1 MMNLSD
7 PVVVVAG
14 MRTAIGRFGG
24 AYAATPAYELGA
36 AAIKAVLERAHVRP
50 DEVDEVVM
58 GQVGQ
63 VGPDAYNARRCAL
76 AAGLPVS
83 VTAQTVNRLCSS
95 GLQAIWTGVNSILA
109 GDAAIVVAGGDENMT
124 MQPFLE
130 YGTRGGSGA
139 SLGNRTLIDGTLS
152 LLEDPFGNYQMGI
165 TAENVVAKFDV
176 SRADQDAWALESQQR
191 AAAAI
196 AAGRFDDQIVPIT
209 VKRGKETVTIDKD
222 EHPRPQ
228 TTLEALAKLKPA
240 FKSDGSVTAGNAA
253 GINDAAAAVVLMRE
267 SQARARGF
275 AGPMLRFVG
284 AAVAALEPEI
294 MGVGPT
300 PAVKKLLEK
309 TGKTIAE
316 IDVVELNE
324 AFAAQV
330 VPVMRATGMD
340 AKKVN
345 PNGGAIALGHPIGAT
360 GAILVVKLLNE
371 LHRTGGRLG
380 IVTMC
385 IGGGQ
390 GMAALFERVE

>member
-1 MMNLSD
+1 MRHVSD

-36 AAIKAVLERAHVRP
+36 AAIKAVLERAQVRP

-109 GDAAIVVAGGDENMT
+109 GDAAIVIAGGDENMT

-130 YGTRGGSGA
+130 FGARGGSGA
-139 SLGNRTLIDGTLS
+139 SLGNRTLVDGTLS

-176 SRADQDAWALESQQR
+176 SRADQDAWALESQRR

-196 AAGRFDDQIVPIT
+196 AAGRFDDQIVPIA

-228 TTLEALAKLKPA
+228 TTIEALAKLKPA
-240 FKSDGSVTAGNAA
+240 FTSDGSVTAGNSA

-275 AGPMLRFVG
+275 AGPMLRFIA

-309 TGKTIAE
+309 TGTTIAD
-316 IDVVELNE
+316 IDLVELNE

-330 VPVMRATGMD
+330 LPVMRATGMD
-340 AKKVN
+340 PKKVN

-360 GAILVVKLLNE
+360 GAILVVKLSHE
-371 LHRTGGRLG
+371 LHRTGGHLG

>member
-130 YGTRGGSGA
+130 YGTRGGSGT

-196 AAGRFDDQIVPIT
+196 AAGRFDDQIVPIS